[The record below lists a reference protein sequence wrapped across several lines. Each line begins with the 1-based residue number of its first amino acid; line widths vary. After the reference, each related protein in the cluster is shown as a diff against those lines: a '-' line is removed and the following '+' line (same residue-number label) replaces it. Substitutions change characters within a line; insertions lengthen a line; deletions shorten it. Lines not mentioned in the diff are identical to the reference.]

1 MNSSGLSPQLK
12 KETKLQIQQMKDLA
26 NQMENVK
33 TSKVM
38 KNHIIHQMGK
48 DMDPFTKMV
57 ISNLNES
64 YEDYEE
70 EGISEIFDFE
80 FLD

>member
-33 TSKVM
+33 TYKVM
-38 KNHIIHQMGK
+38 KKYIVHQMGK